1 MKNHVNINQKKVFL
15 AKNNK
20 LNFFKIKNLKKI
32 IKMPITEY
40 NVLSYD
46 FLEFLYLNEI
56 ISNCINNNNLFY
68 SK

>member
-1 MKNHVNINQKKVFL
+1 MSTLIKKFFFR
-15 AKNNK
+15 AENNK

-32 IKMPITEY
+32 FKMPIKEY
-40 NVLSYD
+40 NALSYD

-56 ISNCINNNNLFY
+56 ISNCISNNNLFY

>member
-1 MKNHVNINQKKVFL
+1 MSTLIKKKGFL

-56 ISNCINNNNLFY
+56 ISNCNSNNNLFY
-68 SK
+68 SE

>member
-1 MKNHVNINQKKVFL
+1 MNINQKKFFL

-20 LNFFKIKNLKKI
+20 LNYFKIKNLKKI

-40 NVLSYD
+40 SILSYD

-56 ISNCINNNNLFY
+56 ISNCNSNNTLFY
-68 SK
+68 SE

>member
-1 MKNHVNINQKKVFL
+1 MSTLIKKKGFL

-40 NVLSYD
+40 NILSYD

-56 ISNCINNNNLFY
+56 ISNCNSNNYLFY
-68 SK
+68 SE

>member
-1 MKNHVNINQKKVFL
+1 MSTLIKKKGFL

-32 IKMPITEY
+32 IKMPITEC
-40 NVLSYD
+40 NVFSYD

-56 ISNCINNNNLFY
+56 ISNCNTNNNLFY
-68 SK
+68 SE

>member
-1 MKNHVNINQKKVFL
+1 MSTLINQYFL
-15 AKNNK
+15 SKIINY
-20 LNFFKIKNLKKI
+20 FFKIKNLKKI

-56 ISNCINNNNLFY
+56 ISNCNSNNNLFF
-68 SK
+68 SE